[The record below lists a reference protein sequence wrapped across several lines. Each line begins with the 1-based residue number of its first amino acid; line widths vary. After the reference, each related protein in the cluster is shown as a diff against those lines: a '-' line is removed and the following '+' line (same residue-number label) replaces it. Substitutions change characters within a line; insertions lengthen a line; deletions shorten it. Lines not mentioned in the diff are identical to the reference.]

1 MSGQDHIEA
10 SLREAA
16 PDLLAY
22 FERRVAPREDA
33 ADLLGELMLQAW
45 RNARSAP
52 AEEEQRRMWL
62 YGVARNV
69 LANHTR
75 SVRRRTALVDRLRR
89 HLSVVGDTPDEAE
102 GSAVRDLVQRLPD
115 SQRELIA
122 LVHWDRLTI
131 AQAAEV
137 LGLNASTARGR
148 YSAAR
153 EALRAAVDDAEATS
167 PTGGRN

>member
-1 MSGQDHIEA
+1 MSGQDDIEA
-10 SLREAA
+10 SLRATA

-22 FERRVAPREDA
+22 FERRVSPREDA
-33 ADLLGELMLQAW
+33 ADLLGELMVQAW

-52 AEEEQRRMWL
+52 GDEEQRRMWL

-69 LANHTR
+69 LANHSR
-75 SVRRRTALVDRLRR
+75 GARRRTALVDRLRR
-89 HLSVVGDTPDEAE
+89 HLSVVGDSPEE
-102 GSAVRDLVQRLPD
+102 SERSALRDLVHRLPE

-122 LVHWDRLTI
+122 LVHWDGLTI

-153 EALRAAVDDAEATS
+153 ETLRAAIDDAEAKS
-167 PTGGRN
+167 SAGGRG

>member
-89 HLSVVGDTPDEAE
+89 HLSVDRPGALGQADYRPGCRGA
-102 GSAVRDLVQRLPD
+102 GPQRLD
-115 SQRELIA
+115 RAGA
-122 LVHWDRLTI
+122 LLGRPGG
-131 AQAAEV
+131 AA
-137 LGLNASTARGR
+137 GRGR
-148 YSAAR
+148 
-153 EALRAAVDDAEATS
+153 
-167 PTGGRN
+167 

>member
-1 MSGQDHIEA
+1 MSSQDDIEA

-22 FERRVAPREDA
+22 FERRVVAREDA
-33 ADLLGELMLQAW
+33 ADLLGELMVQAW
-45 RNARSAP
+45 RNATSAP
-52 AEEEQRRMWL
+52 SDDEQRRMWL

-75 SVRRRTALVDRLRR
+75 SLRRRSALVDRIRG
-89 HLSVVGDTPDEAE
+89 HLVVTGDPPDEAE
-102 GSAVRDLVQRLPD
+102 GSAIRDLVSRLPE
-115 SQRELIA
+115 SQRELVT
-122 LVHWDRLTI
+122 LVHWDGLTI
-131 AQAAEV
+131 AQAADV

-153 EALRAAVDDAEATS
+153 EALRAAVDDAEATTT
-167 PTGGRN
+167 PGRRN